1 MCEFRFLIEPK
12 GENFGAQEID
22 VRSGKVESLQG
33 FIVTFQKQQGSGNG
47 TFGCF
52 PFFSFVSGWRA
63 GAPHGGTSHPS
74 IIYMEARNDF
84 LPFYF
89 KIFFG
94 VRLKR

>member
-1 MCEFRFLIEPK
+1 M
-12 GENFGAQEID
+12 GETGACVAECRLT
-22 VRSGKVESLQG
+22 VVPARSGKVAWLQG

-63 GAPHGGTSHPS
+63 GAPRGGTSHPS

-94 VRLKR
+94 ALLNP